1 MWYEQGINPESRLQ
15 YLATYLG
22 HRDINSTLLYLTITR
37 ELLQHASERFRAA
50 EAAVLQVIQE
60 SH

>member
-37 ELLQHASERFRAA
+37 ELLQHASCSGLR
-50 EAAVLQVIQE
+50 
-60 SH
+60 S